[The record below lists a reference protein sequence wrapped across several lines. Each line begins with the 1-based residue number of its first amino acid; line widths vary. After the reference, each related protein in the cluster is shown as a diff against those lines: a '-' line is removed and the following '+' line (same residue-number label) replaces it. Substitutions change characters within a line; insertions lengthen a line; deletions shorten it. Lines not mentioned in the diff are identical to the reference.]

1 MFAKGEGDKIGERE
15 IKLAAVYVRTEA
27 WIQLTEK
34 IFVDNH
40 AQ

>member
-27 WIQLTEK
+27 
-34 IFVDNH
+34 
-40 AQ
+40 